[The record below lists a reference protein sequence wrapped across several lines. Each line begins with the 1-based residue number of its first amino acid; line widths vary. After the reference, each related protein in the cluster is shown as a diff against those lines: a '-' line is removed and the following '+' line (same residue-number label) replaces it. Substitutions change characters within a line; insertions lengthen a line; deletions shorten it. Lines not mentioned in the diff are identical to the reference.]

1 MSVHSGDTINI
12 LILVTPHFNLAT
24 TTGFID
30 PFRAANYIIGKN
42 AFRWHLASLEGGTVQ
57 ASSGISVATEKLA
70 DILQPKPAIAVVSA
84 SWAPDAHQGRDMVAT
99 VLRLA
104 QSGAR
109 VGGLD
114 TGGFILAKAGLLKGK
129 RATVHYEHIDAF
141 QELYPEVTVT
151 ENLFEMGSNTFT
163 CCGGLAS
170 TDLALH
176 LLREVKGEGLANAT
190 ARYLFHHSVRGAG
203 ASQNPH
209 LIEPYGQTTPAL
221 VRKAIDLMEAHLED
235 PVPIPKL
242 CSKLQVSQRHLG
254 RVFKRY
260 VGKTPVHYY
269 RDIRL
274 DRARGLVTQTEM
286 KLSEI
291 AVASG
296 FTNQVH
302 FSRSYRER
310 FGLSP
315 TQDRVEGRVPFE
327 FRAWPMHSPQG

>member
-1 MSVHSGDTINI
+1 M
-12 LILVTPHFNLAT
+12 
-24 TTGFID
+24 
-30 PFRAANYIIGKN
+30 
-42 AFRWHLASLEGGTVQ
+42 
-57 ASSGISVATEKLA
+57 
-70 DILQPKPAIAVVSA
+70 
-84 SWAPDAHQGRDMVAT
+84 
-99 VLRLA
+99 
-104 QSGAR
+104 
-109 VGGLD
+109 
-114 TGGFILAKAGLLKGK
+114 
-129 RATVHYEHIDAF
+129 
-141 QELYPEVTVT
+141 
-151 ENLFEMGSNTFT
+151 
-163 CCGGLAS
+163 
-170 TDLALH
+170 
-176 LLREVKGEGLANAT
+176 
-190 ARYLFHHSVRGAG
+190 
-203 ASQNPH
+203 
-209 LIEPYGQTTPAL
+209 IEPYGQTTPAL

-327 FRAWPMHSPQG
+327 FRAWPMHSPQS